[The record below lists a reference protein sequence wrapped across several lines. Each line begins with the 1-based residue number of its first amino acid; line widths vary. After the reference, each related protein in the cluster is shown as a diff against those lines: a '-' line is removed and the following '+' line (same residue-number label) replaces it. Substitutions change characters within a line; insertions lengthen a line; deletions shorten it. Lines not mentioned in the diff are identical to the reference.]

1 MIADIKSTGSC
12 YKRTGKVYWPLFR
25 REVKVSFGMNADVST
40 EYAEKCVSQLLDLDH
55 SGVEQLLQASVRFF
69 YDAERC
75 YGEPLPFL
83 FEFENM
89 EYPKELNVP
98 TNILPYII
106 PVEMYVD
113 KEIPNCFSIS
123 LFAECAWEPEH
134 GLQWVVRNGRPLYV
148 GGYDGLGSHSD
159 ENIYLE
165 NWKES
170 NYLFDHSG

>member
-75 YGEPLPFL
+75 YAEPLPFQIGRASCR
-83 FEFENM
+83 
-89 EYPKELNVP
+89 EYGVPKGTECTNEHFALYHTGRNV
-98 TNILPYII
+98 
-106 PVEMYVD
+106 
-113 KEIPNCFSIS
+113 
-123 LFAECAWEPEH
+123 
-134 GLQWVVRNGRPLYV
+134 R
-148 GGYDGLGSHSD
+148 
-159 ENIYLE
+159 
-165 NWKES
+165 
-170 NYLFDHSG
+170 